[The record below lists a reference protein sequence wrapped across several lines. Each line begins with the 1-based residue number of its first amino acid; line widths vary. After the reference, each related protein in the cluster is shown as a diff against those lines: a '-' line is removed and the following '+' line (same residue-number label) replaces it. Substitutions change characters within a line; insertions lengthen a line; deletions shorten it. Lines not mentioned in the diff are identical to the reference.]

1 MMPVDLLRFCAKIIT
16 YKNREIFNVKNNRR
30 AHTRHRV
37 LINSHGC
44 SKSGNKNIG
53 ADIRDISSRGIGI
66 TTDEQL
72 VPGDVIELEIT
83 IPGDGIPMFI
93 VGEVAWASAQPDANG
108 IYNAGLRL
116 TRIHDCDRERLVR
129 YIGSSFSR

>member
-1 MMPVDLLRFCAKIIT
+1 M
-16 YKNREIFNVKNNRR
+16 NNNRR
-30 AHTRHRV
+30 AHIRHKV

-44 SKSGNKNIG
+44 SKSDTKNIE

-72 VPGDVIELEIT
+72 SPGDIIELEIT

-93 VGEVAWASAQPDANG
+93 VGEVAWASTQPDGSG

-116 TRIHDCDRERLVR
+116 TRIHDCDKARLVR
-129 YIGSSFSR
+129 YIGTSFLR